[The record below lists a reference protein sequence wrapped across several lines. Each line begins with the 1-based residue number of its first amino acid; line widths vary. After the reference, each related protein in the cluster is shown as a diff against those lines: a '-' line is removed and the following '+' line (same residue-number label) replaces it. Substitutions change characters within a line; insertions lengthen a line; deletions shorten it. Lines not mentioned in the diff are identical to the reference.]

1 MLRILFEFIANE
13 KRSRVRN
20 CFLVSFDACV
30 VSCYVCPVC
39 AGIHAAWIFV
49 MFYLFGVCSFV
60 CFFLRVDNNEGSS
73 SDTQPI
79 FAMSNDEDNKD
90 DVKIPAVLLFSEE
103 GRILKNAMAAL
114 DDTDNRLTV
123 RLATKASGKSGL
135 SALVLYF
142 H

>member
-1 MLRILFEFIANE
+1 MLEIVSSFLLMP
-13 KRSRVRN
+13 VW
-20 CFLVSFDACV
+20 FLVTCV
-30 VSCYVCPVC
+30 LYVPESMQLGYSSCS
-39 AGIHAAWIFV
+39 IFWCV
-49 MFYLFGVCSFV
+49 FV
-60 CFFLRVDNNEGSS
+60 CLFFLRVDNNEGSS

-135 SALVLYF
+135 SALVSYF

>member
-1 MLRILFEFIANE
+1 MNLLQTKKDPALEIVSSFLLMP
-13 KRSRVRN
+13 VW
-20 CFLVSFDACV
+20 FLVACAL
-30 VSCYVCPVC
+30 YVLVPCSLN
-39 AGIHAAWIFV
+39 IHHV
-49 MFYLFGVCSFV
+49 LTFGVCVCVCV

-114 DDTDNRLTV
+114 DDADNRLTV

-135 SALVLYF
+135 SAVVLYF

>member
-1 MLRILFEFIANE
+1 MLEIVSSFLLMP
-13 KRSRVRN
+13 VW
-20 CFLVSFDACV
+20 FLVTCGMYVPESMQLGYSSCSIFLMCV
-30 VSCYVCPVC
+30 RL
-39 AGIHAAWIFV
+39 FV
-49 MFYLFGVCSFV
+49 
-60 CFFLRVDNNEGSS
+60 FFLRVDNNEGSS

-135 SALVLYF
+135 SAVVLYF

>member
-13 KRSRVRN
+13 KRSLLEIVSSFLLMPVW
-20 CFLVSFDACV
+20 FLVTCV
-30 VSCYVCPVC
+30 LYVLESMQLGYSSCS
-39 AGIHAAWIFV
+39 IFWCV
-49 MFYLFGVCSFV
+49 FV
-60 CFFLRVDNNEGSS
+60 CLFFLRVDNNEGSS

-135 SALVLYF
+135 SALVSYF

>member
-1 MLRILFEFIANE
+1 MLEIVSSFLLMP
-13 KRSRVRN
+13 VW
-20 CFLVSFDACV
+20 FLVTCV
-30 VSCYVCPVC
+30 LYVPESMQLGYSSCSIFLVCVRL
-39 AGIHAAWIFV
+39 FV
-49 MFYLFGVCSFV
+49 F
-60 CFFLRVDNNEGSS
+60 FFLRVDNNEGSS

-135 SALVLYF
+135 SALVSYF

>member
-1 MLRILFEFIANE
+1 MPAW
-13 KRSRVRN
+13 
-20 CFLVSFDACV
+20 FLVACV
-30 VSCYVCPVC
+30 LYVLESMQLGYSSCSNFLVCVC
-39 AGIHAAWIFV
+39 V
-49 MFYLFGVCSFV
+49 V
-60 CFFLRVDNNEGSS
+60 FFLRVDNNEGSS

-135 SALVLYF
+135 SAVVLYF

>member
-1 MLRILFEFIANE
+1 M
-13 KRSRVRN
+13 
-20 CFLVSFDACV
+20 CV
-30 VSCYVCPVC
+30 CV
-39 AGIHAAWIFV
+39 
-49 MFYLFGVCSFV
+49 
-60 CFFLRVDNNEGSS
+60 FFLRVDNNEGSS

-135 SALVLYF
+135 SALVSYC

>member
-1 MLRILFEFIANE
+1 MNLLQTKKGPALEIVSSFLLMPVWFLLACALY
-13 KRSRVRN
+13 V
-20 CFLVSFDACV
+20 LVSMQLEHLSCSNFRCV
-30 VSCYVCPVC
+30 CVCVC
-39 AGIHAAWIFV
+39 F
-49 MFYLFGVCSFV
+49 
-60 CFFLRVDNNEGSS
+60 FFLRVDNNEGSS

-135 SALVLYF
+135 SAVVLYF

>member
-1 MLRILFEFIANE
+1 MCWYPCSLN
-13 KRSRVRN
+13 
-20 CFLVSFDACV
+20 
-30 VSCYVCPVC
+30 
-39 AGIHAAWIFV
+39 IHHV
-49 MFYLFGVCSFV
+49 LTFGVCV
-60 CFFLRVDNNEGSS
+60 CVCVFFFLRVDNNEGSS

-135 SALVLYF
+135 SAVVLYF

>member
-1 MLRILFEFIANE
+1 MLEIVSSFLLMP
-13 KRSRVRN
+13 VW
-20 CFLVSFDACV
+20 FLVTCV
-30 VSCYVCPVC
+30 LYVLESMQLGYSSCSICLVCVRL
-39 AGIHAAWIFV
+39 FV
-49 MFYLFGVCSFV
+49 F
-60 CFFLRVDNNEGSS
+60 FFLRVDNNEGSS

-90 DVKIPAVLLFSEE
+90 DVKIPALLLFSEE

-135 SALVLYF
+135 SAVVLYF

>member
-1 MLRILFEFIANE
+1 MNLLQTKKDPALEIVSSFLLMP
-13 KRSRVRN
+13 VW
-20 CFLVSFDACV
+20 FLVACALYV
-30 VSCYVCPVC
+30 LVSMQLEHSSCSNFRCVCVC
-39 AGIHAAWIFV
+39 
-49 MFYLFGVCSFV
+49 VCF
-60 CFFLRVDNNEGSS
+60 FFLRVDNNEGSS

-135 SALVLYF
+135 SAVVLYF

>member
-1 MLRILFEFIANE
+1 MNLLQTKKGPALEIVSSFLLMPVWFLLACALY
-13 KRSRVRN
+13 V
-20 CFLVSFDACV
+20 LVSMQLEHLSCSNFRCV
-30 VSCYVCPVC
+30 CVCVC
-39 AGIHAAWIFV
+39 F
-49 MFYLFGVCSFV
+49 
-60 CFFLRVDNNEGSS
+60 FFLRVDNNEGSS

-135 SALVLYF
+135 SALVSYF

>member
-1 MLRILFEFIANE
+1 MNLLQTKKDPALEIVSSFLLMP
-13 KRSRVRN
+13 VW
-20 CFLVSFDACV
+20 FLVACALYV
-30 VSCYVCPVC
+30 LVSMQLEHSSCSNFRCVCVC
-39 AGIHAAWIFV
+39 
-49 MFYLFGVCSFV
+49 VCVF
-60 CFFLRVDNNEGSS
+60 FFLRVDNNEGSS

-90 DVKIPAVLLFSEE
+90 DVTIPAVLLFSEE

-135 SALVLYF
+135 SALVSYF

>member
-1 MLRILFEFIANE
+1 MAFKPVVIFGFLL
-13 KRSRVRN
+13 
-20 CFLVSFDACV
+20 LVSFMCWNPC
-30 VSCYVCPVC
+30 SLN
-39 AGIHAAWIFV
+39 IHHVLI
-49 MFYLFGVCSFV
+49 FGVCV
-60 CFFLRVDNNEGSS
+60 CVCVFFLRVDNNEGSS

-135 SALVLYF
+135 SAVVLYF

>member
-1 MLRILFEFIANE
+1 MP
-13 KRSRVRN
+13 VW
-20 CFLVSFDACV
+20 FLVACALYV
-30 VSCYVCPVC
+30 LVSMQLEHSSCSNFRFVCVC
-39 AGIHAAWIFV
+39 
-49 MFYLFGVCSFV
+49 V

-135 SALVLYF
+135 AALVLYF

>member
-1 MLRILFEFIANE
+1 MNLLQTRKDPALEVVSSFLLMP
-13 KRSRVRN
+13 VW
-20 CFLVSFDACV
+20 FLVACALYV
-30 VSCYVCPVC
+30 LVSMQLEHSSCSNFRCVCVC
-39 AGIHAAWIFV
+39 
-49 MFYLFGVCSFV
+49 VCV

-135 SALVLYF
+135 SALVSYF

>member
-1 MLRILFEFIANE
+1 MCRNPCSLVIHHVLFFW
-13 KRSRVRN
+13 
-20 CFLVSFDACV
+20 CV
-30 VSCYVCPVC
+30 
-39 AGIHAAWIFV
+39 
-49 MFYLFGVCSFV
+49 FV
-60 CFFLRVDNNEGSS
+60 CLFFLRVDNNEGSS

-135 SALVLYF
+135 SAVVLYF

>member
-1 MLRILFEFIANE
+1 M
-13 KRSRVRN
+13 
-20 CFLVSFDACV
+20 CV
-30 VSCYVCPVC
+30 CV
-39 AGIHAAWIFV
+39 
-49 MFYLFGVCSFV
+49 
-60 CFFLRVDNNEGSS
+60 FFLRVDNNEGSS

-123 RLATKASGKSGL
+123 RLAPKASGKSGL
-135 SALVLYF
+135 SALVSYF

>member
-1 MLRILFEFIANE
+1 MNLLQTKKDPALEIVSSFLLMP
-13 KRSRVRN
+13 VW
-20 CFLVSFDACV
+20 FLVACALYV
-30 VSCYVCPVC
+30 LESMQLEHSSCSNFRCVCVC
-39 AGIHAAWIFV
+39 
-49 MFYLFGVCSFV
+49 VCV

-135 SALVLYF
+135 SAVVLYF

>member
-1 MLRILFEFIANE
+1 MLRILFELIANE

-39 AGIHAAWIFV
+39 AGIHAAWIFI
-49 MFYLFGVCSFV
+49 MFYFLVCVRLFV
-60 CFFLRVDNNEGSS
+60 FFLRVDNNEGSS

-135 SALVLYF
+135 SAVVLYF

>member
-1 MLRILFEFIANE
+1 MCRNPCSLDIHHVLF
-13 KRSRVRN
+13 
-20 CFLVSFDACV
+20 FLVCV
-30 VSCYVCPVC
+30 RL
-39 AGIHAAWIFV
+39 FV
-49 MFYLFGVCSFV
+49 
-60 CFFLRVDNNEGSS
+60 FFLRVDNNEGSS

-135 SALVLYF
+135 SAVVLYF

>member
-1 MLRILFEFIANE
+1 MLEIVSSFLLMH
-13 KRSRVRN
+13 VW
-20 CFLVSFDACV
+20 FLVVCV
-30 VSCYVCPVC
+30 LYVLESMQLGYSSCSNFLVCVYVCV
-39 AGIHAAWIFV
+39 
-49 MFYLFGVCSFV
+49 
-60 CFFLRVDNNEGSS
+60 FFLRVDNNEGSS

-135 SALVLYF
+135 SAVVLYF

>member
-1 MLRILFEFIANE
+1 MLEIVSSFLLMP
-13 KRSRVRN
+13 VW
-20 CFLVSFDACV
+20 FLVTCV
-30 VSCYVCPVC
+30 LYVLESMQLGYSSCS
-39 AGIHAAWIFV
+39 IF
-49 MFYLFGVCSFV
+49 LVCSFV

>member
-1 MLRILFEFIANE
+1 MCWNPCSLDIHHVPFFW
-13 KRSRVRN
+13 
-20 CFLVSFDACV
+20 CV
-30 VSCYVCPVC
+30 
-39 AGIHAAWIFV
+39 
-49 MFYLFGVCSFV
+49 FV
-60 CFFLRVDNNEGSS
+60 CLFFFLRVDNNEGSS

-135 SALVLYF
+135 SAVVLYF

>member
-20 CFLVSFDACV
+20 CFSFLLMPVWFLVTCV
-30 VSCYVCPVC
+30 LYVPESMQLGYSSCSIFLVCVRL
-39 AGIHAAWIFV
+39 FV
-49 MFYLFGVCSFV
+49 
-60 CFFLRVDNNEGSS
+60 FFLRVDNNEGSS

-135 SALVLYF
+135 SAVVLYF

>member
-1 MLRILFEFIANE
+1 MNLLQTKKDPALEIVSSFLLMP
-13 KRSRVRN
+13 VW
-20 CFLVSFDACV
+20 FLVACALYV
-30 VSCYVCPVC
+30 LVSMQLEHSSCSNFRCVCVC
-39 AGIHAAWIFV
+39 
-49 MFYLFGVCSFV
+49 VCF
-60 CFFLRVDNNEGSS
+60 FFLRVDNNEGSS

-135 SALVLYF
+135 SALVSYF

>member
-1 MLRILFEFIANE
+1 MNLLQTKKDPALEIVSSFLLMP
-13 KRSRVRN
+13 VW
-20 CFLVSFDACV
+20 FLVACALYV
-30 VSCYVCPVC
+30 LVSMQLEHSSCSNFRCVCVC
-39 AGIHAAWIFV
+39 
-49 MFYLFGVCSFV
+49 VCV
-60 CFFLRVDNNEGSS
+60 FFLRVDNNEGSS

-135 SALVLYF
+135 SAVVLYF